1 MELSDA
7 SDVFAYA
14 REPAV
19 LRYTTGRTP
28 LDVSETEAYL
38 RDSLS
43 DPTNYCWAIRER
55 AEGPVIGAID
65 LGLQLPDV
73 GRLCTGGY
81 TLGARLDDGG
91 SPRRL
96 GLGVRRFPDD
106 CQTAKRRCRRQHC
119 LVASARK
126 VRVRAR

>member
-55 AEGPVIGAID
+55 ADGPVIGAID
-65 LGLQLPDV
+65 LGLHLPDV
-73 GRLCTGGY
+73 GRIDYALAATHWG
-81 TLGARLDDGG
+81 R
-91 SPRRL
+91 
-96 GLGVRRFPDD
+96 GL
-106 CQTAKRRCRRQHC
+106 TTEA
-119 LVASARK
+119 
-126 VRVRAR
+126 VRAVSDWRSLRAC